1 MNFKIGDKVRFLNS
15 DGHGIITKILDSERI
30 ELENNF
36 GFQEEY
42 KTSELVPERNQE
54 DYQTE
59 NLAFDNEIKSK
70 INAEK
75 TNNKNFDLKRKF
87 RHLEKYGSKERIV
100 IDLHIENLIDSHNGM
115 SNSAILKIQM
125 KYFKSFLNKSIDK
138 NQRKIV
144 VIHGVG
150 EGILR
155 HEIRKEL
162 DMYHP
167 YFDYYDASYDEFGY
181 GATEIRLLKS
191 PVS

>member
-15 DGHGIITKILDSERI
+15 DGHGIITKILDSERV

-36 GFQEEY
+36 GFLEKY
-42 KTSELVPERNQE
+42 KIYELVPERKQE

-59 NLAFDNEIKSK
+59 NLAFDQEIKSK
-70 INAEK
+70 IKSDK

-87 RHLEKYGSKERIV
+87 RYLESYESKERV
-100 IDLHIENLIDSHNGM
+100 VLDLHIENLIDSHNGM

-125 KYFKSFLNKSIDK
+125 SHFKDFLNKSIDK
-138 NQRKIV
+138 KQRKIV

-150 EGILR
+150 EGVLR

-162 DMYHP
+162 DIYHP
-167 YFDYYDASYDEFGY
+167 YFEYYDASYDEFGY
-181 GATEIRLLKS
+181 GATEIRLIKT
-191 PVS
+191 PN

>member
-15 DGHGIITKILDSERI
+15 DGHGIIIKILDSQRV

-42 KTSELVPERNQE
+42 KISEIVPERNQE
-54 DYQTE
+54 DYETE
-59 NLAFDNEIKSK
+59 NLAFDNEVKSK

-75 TNNKNFDLKRKF
+75 INKKNFDLKRKF
-87 RHLEKYGSKERIV
+87 RHLEKYGYKERV
-100 IDLHIENLIDSHNGM
+100 VLDLHIENLIDSHHGL

-125 KYFKSFLNKSIDK
+125 TNFKDFLNKSIYK
-138 NQRKIV
+138 KQRKIV

-150 EGILR
+150 EGVLR

-162 DMYHP
+162 DIYHP
-167 YFDYYDASYDEFGY
+167 YFEYFDASYDEFGY
-181 GATEIRLLKS
+181 GATEIRLIKPS
-191 PVS
+191 

>member
-15 DGHGIITKILDSERI
+15 DGHGIIIKILDSQRV

-42 KTSELVPERNQE
+42 KISEIVPERNQE
-54 DYQTE
+54 DYETE
-59 NLAFDNEIKSK
+59 NLAFDNEVKSK

-75 TNNKNFDLKRKF
+75 INKKNFDLKRKF
-87 RHLEKYGSKERIV
+87 RHLEKYGYKERV
-100 IDLHIENLIDSHNGM
+100 VLDLHIENLIDSHQGL

-125 KYFKSFLNKSIDK
+125 TNFKDFLNKSIYK
-138 NQRKIV
+138 KQRKIV

-150 EGILR
+150 EGVLR

-162 DMYHP
+162 DIYHP
-167 YFDYYDASYDEFGY
+167 YFEYFDASYDEFGY
-181 GATEIRLLKS
+181 GATEIRLIKPS
-191 PVS
+191 